1 MSEIKKDCTDPQ
13 IDLEISVFFFHWD
26 FTFCSRLRLPLISG
40 NRGMMGRIGVGKS
53 HEAKQHFQSNPGT
66 SFSGPEVIQR
76 VEF

>member
-13 IDLEISVFFFHWD
+13 IDLEISVFFFLLGFYLLLKAHV
-26 FTFCSRLRLPLISG
+26 PLIISG
-40 NRGMMGRIGVGKS
+40 NLWGMMGPIGVGKS
-53 HEAKQHFQSNPGT
+53 HEAKQH